1 MGRAVIRGIVP
12 SLLLVA
18 VLVLGGC
25 RDFRVGQGHQ
35 QDHSLLT
42 LSQQKSQK
50 NGSEIGSVGEGALS
64 SKTVNAEVIVK
75 ATDKGPADPQSIT
88 ITGADTLPALA
99 TFAGLGVDEFLR
111 KNPSLRYKTLV
122 EGDALV
128 LNLSEGEFRK
138 FHGLRK
144 VAVARWQMLKD
155 AGGRDPIRTVEHVM
169 VDGEGVADLLVKY
182 NTNEDLLMSAN
193 GAVRIGSLRA
203 GQTVKVPILAESPAS
218 TATP

>member
-1 MGRAVIRGIVP
+1 MGRIAIRGIVL
-12 SLLLVA
+12 SVLLAAAFL
-18 VLVLGGC
+18 LGGC

-35 QDHSLLT
+35 QDHALLT
-42 LSQQKSQK
+42 LSQPKSPK
-50 NGSEIGSVGEGALS
+50 SASELGSVGEGALS
-64 SKTVNAEVIVK
+64 SKTVNAEMIVK
-75 ATDKGPADPQSIT
+75 ATDKGPTDPQSIT

-99 TFAGLGVDEFLR
+99 SWAGLTVDEFLR
-111 KNPSLRYKTLV
+111 KNPSLRYKSLV

-128 LNLSEGEFRK
+128 LNLTQGEFRK
-138 FHGLRK
+138 FHGQRK
-144 VAVARWQMLKD
+144 VAVARWQIRKD
-155 AGGRDPIRTVEHVM
+155 AGGRDPVRTVEHVM
-169 VDGEGVADLLVKY
+169 ADGEGVADLLVKY